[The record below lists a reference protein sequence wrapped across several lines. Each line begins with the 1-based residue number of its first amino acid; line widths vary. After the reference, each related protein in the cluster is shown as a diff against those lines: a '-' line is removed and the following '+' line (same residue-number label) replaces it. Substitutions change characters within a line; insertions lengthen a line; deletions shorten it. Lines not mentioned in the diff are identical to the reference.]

1 MNSDV
6 DFKNIQVVVCTVGDS
21 RMLHW
26 YSSIFNLLMNVKN
39 ICVTVLYN
47 DEEMSK
53 EALANR
59 EMLVSLAEVT
69 GNRLVWLNF
78 DKNLS
83 KAQMIASL
91 YLNWRAAAAVEGGEY
106 NRSWMLNVDDDY
118 MIPYKT
124 LKLLELAERAG
135 SAMSRSDAGRVN
147 TYVYGQFDVI
157 NKREYEDWDDKP
169 LHLSDLFNF
178 ARDNGLRCMPNHL
191 AAEIP
196 NELTSFKMPGQST
209 GAYMMRLSAFTREI
223 SSVLKEWP
231 KGKRGYDEFLCSA
244 VGNVEW
250 IWGSN
255 SFHTDA
261 TGAHVDGVIWKE
273 DVFRDDLMMDGS
285 SKGRIPSKLGEMSIK
300 RGEKPADAPEI
311 PYSKEP
317 K

>member
-6 DFKNIQVVVCTVGDS
+6 NFSQINVVMCTVGDS

-26 YSSIFNLLMNVKN
+26 YSSIFNLLMNAKN
-39 ICVTVLYN
+39 IRINVAYN
-47 DEEMSK
+47 SLEMSS
-53 EALANR
+53 EALDARIMLTNLAKVTSNKLNWHQFR
-59 EMLVSLAEVT
+59 E
-69 GNRLVWLNF
+69 
-78 DKNLS
+78 DLS

-91 YLNWRAAAAVEGGEY
+91 LNPELYKQAISRP
-106 NRSWMLNVDDDY
+106 WMLNVDDDY

-124 LKLLELAERAG
+124 LKLLELAAAIG
-135 SAMSRSDAGRVN
+135 SAQHFRGSSPQTN

-157 NKREYEDWDDKP
+157 NKRDYQDWDATP
-169 LHLSDLFNF
+169 LKISDLFNF

-196 NELTSFKMPGQST
+196 NELITFKMPGQST
-209 GAYMMRLSAFTREI
+209 GAYMMRMTAFDHEI
-223 SSVLKEWP
+223 GKVLLDWP